1 MFFGEFGRAA
11 EVIVF
16 DLLLVLPLDLVYIQ
30 VSLRLLFQK
39 IINFTL

>member
-30 VSLRLLFQK
+30 VSLRQLFQK

>member
-16 DLLLVLPLDLVYIQ
+16 DLLIVLPLDLVYIQ
-30 VSLRLLFQK
+30 VSLRQLFQK